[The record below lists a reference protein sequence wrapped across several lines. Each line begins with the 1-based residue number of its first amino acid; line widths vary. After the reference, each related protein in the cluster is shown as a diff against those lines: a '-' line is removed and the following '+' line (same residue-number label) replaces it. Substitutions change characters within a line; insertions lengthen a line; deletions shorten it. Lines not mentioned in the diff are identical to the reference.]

1 MDRPEAPK
9 DELQPTVRVMRLYR
23 PNLHG
28 IHQFSSYSRGE
39 DGSSGVIGTIP
50 SDFAISPYLLF
61 PDSFS
66 DIYCG
71 ETFSAYIAVVNGSN
85 DMALQLVKLNI
96 RLQTSSSS
104 YDLYGSDAVNSS
116 YPVSLA
122 PLSNVNAIVRHELL
136 ELGSYTL
143 RVQVEYVV
151 NASNEVK
158 TIRKFYKF
166 NVNQPMIVKKSS
178 DHLVAGS
185 RLMAQSVATN
195 MTKAPLFIENINISD
210 INFNNNNCS
219 NVKSNVIS
227 AGNSGAVD
235 GDDALK
241 LLQVTSDVLNYSTP
255 LQHYPF
261 DSAPMLGPN
270 ESHAYGINFSNIDGL
285 LNENNL
291 GAEQV
296 LSWQDNIKWYSYM
309 CESGV
314 VREVNSS
321 SIFKSHMPSSLNNNA
336 ANKPIIAVTAVNGPT
351 DSITGQEFEIDIR
364 IYNLTSSDLLL
375 QFDANNKF
383 NHSSNSADSLD
394 SAESLHVVGTTCFEM
409 PLINSGSHRDIK
421 LSLCAIRSGLNELKD
436 VVFTDKATKKEYR
449 SGVIFRLFVY
459 R

>member
-28 IHQFSSYSRGE
+28 IHQFSSYSKSE
-39 DGSSGVIGTIP
+39 DGSSGVVGSVP

-85 DMALQLVKLNI
+85 DHALQLVKLNI

-104 YDLYGSDAVNSS
+104 YDLYGSDMGNNN

-122 PLSNVNAIVRHELL
+122 PLGNVNAIVRHELL

-143 RVQVEYVV
+143 RVQVEYIV
-151 NASNEVK
+151 NSSNELK

-166 NVNQPMIVKKSS
+166 NVNQPMIVKKTY
-178 DHLVAGS
+178 DYLLQGS
-185 RLMAQSVATN
+185 RLMTQSTATN
-195 MTKAPLFIENINISD
+195 MTKAPLFIENISISD
-210 INFNNNNCS
+210 INFNNNNICS
-219 NVKSNVIS
+219 DIKSNVIS

-270 ESHAYGINFSNIDGL
+270 ESHAYGVTLSNIDSL
-285 LNENNL
+285 LNEHNNL
-291 GAEQV
+291 VAEQV

-314 VREVNSS
+314 VRETNSS
-321 SIFKSHMPSSLNNNA
+321 SVLKSHMPSSSNTNVT
-336 ANKPIIAVTAVNGPT
+336 NKPIIAVTTLNGPA
-351 DSITGQEFEIDIR
+351 DSATGKEFEIMIR
-364 IYNLTSSDLLL
+364 IYNLTPNDLSL
-375 QFDANNKF
+375 QFDANNMP
-383 NHSSNSADSLD
+383 HGSATDSLD
-394 SAESLHVVGTTCFEM
+394 SVEALHVVGTTCFEI
-409 PLINSGSHRDIK
+409 PLISSGGYRDVE
-421 LSLCAIRSGLNELKD
+421 LSLCATRSGLNELKE
-436 VVFTDKATKKEYR
+436 VLFTDKSTKKEYR

-459 R
+459 G